1 MHEGDNDALA
11 NIKSKFSLS
20 VVHFFLVLVQV
31 NNKRDKTICGN
42 SFPYCQVPFDE
53 MKHFYDE

>member
-11 NIKSKFSLS
+11 NVKSEFSLS

-31 NNKRDKTICGN
+31 DNKRDKTICGD
-42 SFPYCQVPFDE
+42 SFPYCQVPFEE
-53 MKHFYDE
+53 MKHFYDK